1 MNNIGVLSDNI
12 IITMITFLIL
22 VLIKGFLS
30 IIKFL
35 NVDKM
40 FFTKY
45 ETYLYYKEIIDT
57 IINTILFLFAFF
69 ILFFRK
75 DNSIL
80 IIILAILFLLKGVF
94 QYLIDLKLYT
104 YTNLSNTTIDKLK
117 KVKHPVSFITNV
129 VLFIASFYMLNII
142 FTNK

>member
-1 MNNIGVLSDNI
+1 MNNIGALSDNTI
-12 IITMITFLIL
+12 IAMITFIIL

-30 IIKFL
+30 IIKLL
-35 NVDKM
+35 NIDKM

-57 IINTILFLFAFF
+57 IINTIVFIISLF

-80 IIILAILFLLKGVF
+80 IIILAILFLLKAFF
-94 QYLIDLKLYT
+94 QYLIDLELHE
-104 YTNLSNTTIDKLK
+104 YTNLSNTTIDTLK
-117 KVKHPVSFITNV
+117 KVKYPVSFITNIS
-129 VLFIASFYMLNII
+129 LFIASFYMLNII

>member
-1 MNNIGVLSDNI
+1 MNNIGALSDNTI
-12 IITMITFLIL
+12 IAMITFIIL

-30 IIKFL
+30 IIKLL
-35 NVDKM
+35 NIDKM

-57 IINTILFLFAFF
+57 IINTIVFIISLF

-80 IIILAILFLLKGVF
+80 IIILAILFLLKAFF

-104 YTNLSNTTIDKLK
+104 YTNLSNTTIDTLK
-117 KVKHPVSFITNV
+117 KFKYPVSFITNIS
-129 VLFIASFYMLNII
+129 LFIASFYMLNII

>member
-1 MNNIGVLSDNI
+1 MNNIGALSDNTI
-12 IITMITFLIL
+12 IAMITFIIL

-30 IIKFL
+30 IIKLL
-35 NVDKM
+35 NIDKM

-57 IINTILFLFAFF
+57 IINTIVFIIAFF

-80 IIILAILFLLKGVF
+80 IIILAILFLLKAFF
-94 QYLIDLKLYT
+94 QYLIDLELHE
-104 YTNLSNTTIDKLK
+104 YTNLSNTTIDTLK
-117 KVKHPVSFITNV
+117 KFKYPVSFITNIS
-129 VLFIASFYMLNII
+129 LFIASFYMLNII
-142 FTNK
+142 FINK

>member
-1 MNNIGVLSDNI
+1 MNNIGALSDNTI
-12 IITMITFLIL
+12 IAMITFIIL

-30 IIKFL
+30 IIKLL
-35 NVDKM
+35 NIDKM

-57 IINTILFLFAFF
+57 IINTIVFIIAFF

-80 IIILAILFLLKGVF
+80 IIILAILFLLKAFF
-94 QYLIDLKLYT
+94 QYLIDLELHE
-104 YTNLSNTTIDKLK
+104 YTNLSNTTIDTLK
-117 KVKHPVSFITNV
+117 KVKNPVSFITNIS
-129 VLFIASFYMLNII
+129 LFIASFYMLNII

>member
-1 MNNIGVLSDNI
+1 MNNIGVLSDNVI
-12 IITMITFLIL
+12 IAMITFIIL
-22 VLIKGFLS
+22 LLIKGFLS
-30 IIKFL
+30 IIKLL

-57 IINTILFLFAFF
+57 IIDTILFLFAVFL
-69 ILFFRK
+69 LFFRK
-75 DNSIL
+75 NNSIL

-117 KVKHPVSFITNV
+117 ELKHPVSFITNV
-129 VLFIASFYMLNII
+129 VLFIASIYILKII

>member
-1 MNNIGVLSDNI
+1 MNNIAALSDNTI
-12 IITMITFLIL
+12 IAMITFIIL

-30 IIKFL
+30 IIKLL
-35 NVDKM
+35 NIDKM

-57 IINTILFLFAFF
+57 IINTIVFIISLF

-80 IIILAILFLLKGVF
+80 IIILAILFLLKAFF
-94 QYLIDLKLYT
+94 QYLIDLELHE
-104 YTNLSNTTIDKLK
+104 YTNLSNTTIDTLK
-117 KVKHPVSFITNV
+117 KVKYPVSFITNIS
-129 VLFIASFYMLNII
+129 LFIASFYMLNII

>member
-1 MNNIGVLSDNI
+1 MNNIGVLSDNVI
-12 IITMITFLIL
+12 IAMITFIIL
-22 VLIKGFLS
+22 LLIKGFLS
-30 IIKFL
+30 IIKLL

-57 IINTILFLFAFF
+57 IIDSILFLFAVFL
-69 ILFFRK
+69 LFFRK
-75 DNSIL
+75 NNSIL

-117 KVKHPVSFITNV
+117 ELKHPVSFITNIV
-129 VLFIASFYMLNII
+129 VFIASVYMLKII

>member
-1 MNNIGVLSDNI
+1 MNNIGALSDNTI
-12 IITMITFLIL
+12 IAMITFIIL

-30 IIKFL
+30 IIKLL
-35 NVDKM
+35 NIDKM

-57 IINTILFLFAFF
+57 IINTIVFIIAFF

-80 IIILAILFLLKGVF
+80 IIILAILFLLKAFF
-94 QYLIDLKLYT
+94 QYLIDLELHE
-104 YTNLSNTTIDKLK
+104 YTNLSNTTIDTLK
-117 KVKHPVSFITNV
+117 KVKYPVSFITNIS
-129 VLFIASFYMLNII
+129 LFSASFYMLNII

>member
-1 MNNIGVLSDNI
+1 MNNIGVLSDNVI
-12 IITMITFLIL
+12 IAMITFIIL
-22 VLIKGFLS
+22 LLIKGFLS
-30 IIKFL
+30 IIKLL

-57 IINTILFLFAFF
+57 IIDTILFLFAVFL
-69 ILFFRK
+69 LFFRK
-75 DNSIL
+75 NNSIL

-104 YTNLSNTTIDKLK
+104 YTNLSNTRYKIKMR
-117 KVKHPVSFITNV
+117 NV
-129 VLFIASFYMLNII
+129 VLFIASIYILKII

>member
-1 MNNIGVLSDNI
+1 MNNIGVLSDNVI
-12 IITMITFLIL
+12 IAMITFIIL
-22 VLIKGFLS
+22 LLIKGFLS

-57 IINTILFLFAFF
+57 IIDTILFLFAVFL
-69 ILFFRK
+69 LFFRK
-75 DNSIL
+75 NNSIL

-117 KVKHPVSFITNV
+117 ELKHQVSFITNI
-129 VLFIASFYMLNII
+129 VLFIASIYILKII

>member
-1 MNNIGVLSDNI
+1 MNNIGALSDNTI
-12 IITMITFLIL
+12 IAMITFIIL

-30 IIKFL
+30 IIKLL
-35 NVDKM
+35 NIDKM

-57 IINTILFLFAFF
+57 IINTIVFMVAFF

-75 DNSIL
+75 NNSIL
-80 IIILAILFLLKGVF
+80 IIILAILFLLKGFF
-94 QYLIDLKLYT
+94 QYLIDLELHE
-104 YTNLSNTTIDKLK
+104 YTNLSNTTIDTLN
-117 KVKHPVSFITNV
+117 KVKYPVSFITNIS
-129 VLFIASFYMLNII
+129 LFIASLYMLNII